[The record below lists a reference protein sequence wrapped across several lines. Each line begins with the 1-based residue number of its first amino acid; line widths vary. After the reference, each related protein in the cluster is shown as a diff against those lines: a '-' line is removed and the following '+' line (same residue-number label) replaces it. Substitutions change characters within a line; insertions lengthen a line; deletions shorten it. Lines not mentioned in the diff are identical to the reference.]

1 MVTLPIDRVMPEI
14 KKALE
19 QNPRLVIKA
28 PPGAGKTTRVPLA
41 LLDQS
46 WLGRNKILLLEPRR
60 IAARAAAARMA
71 RMLGEPLGKTV
82 GYHISMDRVVSP
94 ETRIEVVTEGILTRR
109 IQNDPGLSGT
119 GLVIFD
125 EFHERNLNSDLGL
138 ALCLE
143 AMEALCE
150 ELKIIVMSATL
161 DTAPLA
167 ELLDHAPVVESTG
180 KSYPVETR
188 YLDSRRGHGNESPE
202 RLCAGV
208 VTRALAGE
216 DGDVLVFLPGAG
228 EIRRVAALL
237 NDGRLSPE
245 VFVVPLY
252 GNLTRAEQDLA
263 IRPSVPGRRKVVLAT
278 SIAETSLTIDGVTI
292 VVDSGLMRE
301 PRFSPGTGMGSLM
314 TVAAPKSSTDQR
326 RGRAGRTG
334 PGVCYRLWSAGSH
347 NQRRDQIRPEIFN
360 TDLSGFT
367 LELALWGVRDPEA
380 LKWLDPP
387 PKGSMDQARELLTRI
402 NALDS
407 QGGITAH
414 GKSLAGLGLHPRLAH
429 MLVRGR
435 AMGLGALACTLAALL
450 QEPDFLIFRNGTGD
464 ADLRFRLELLSSNG
478 SRGNTVKK
486 GIMSRIRKLARRFR
500 KQLGIKDEKIDSR
513 NAGTLLALA
522 YPERI
527 ALNRGTRDG
536 RFLLASGRGGFL
548 PETDPLA
555 WEELVVAAHV
565 DGRHSNA
572 RIFLAAPYPR
582 EALERD
588 FARQIS
594 TSDQV
599 AWDCR
604 SRSVAASRKRCYHAL
619 VLDDEKLTNPDPGQ
633 VCAAMVRGIR
643 EEGLTVLPWTR
654 PLRQFQAR
662 AVFLGRALGEGQF
675 PDLSDA
681 ALAETLETWLA
692 PFLDTVSSLSR
703 LKKIDLKAAVL
714 SQLTY
719 KEQQLLDR
727 QAPSHLTVP
736 SGSRIPLDY
745 GSFERTIFE
754 SPVLAVRLQ
763 EMFGCDATPRVAN
776 GRVPVTLHLLSPAS
790 RPVQV
795 TQDLESF
802 WDNTYLEV
810 KKDLKGRYPK
820 HYWPE
825 DPRSAVPTRRVR
837 PKSSPPK
844 KG

>member
-1 MVTLPIDRVMPEI
+1 MPEI
-14 KKALE
+14 IKALE

-46 WLGRNKILLLEPRR
+46 WLGQNKILLLEPRR
-60 IAARAAAARMA
+60 IAARAAACRMA
-71 RMLGEPLGKTV
+71 QMLGEPLGKTV
-82 GYHISMDRVVSP
+82 GYHISMERVVSK

-109 IQNDPGLSGT
+109 IQNDPGLSGI

-138 ALCLE
+138 AFCLE

-150 ELKIIVMSATL
+150 DLKLIVMSATL
-161 DTAPLA
+161 DVAPLA
-167 ELLDHAPVVESTG
+167 QLLDHAPVVESTG
-180 KSYPVETR
+180 KCFDVATR
-188 YLDSRRGHGNESPE
+188 YLDARQGSRNQTVES
-202 RLCAGV
+202 LCATV
-208 VTRALAGE
+208 VTRALARE
-216 DGDVLVFLPGAG
+216 DGDILVFLPGAG
-228 EIRRVAALL
+228 EIQRVAALL
-237 NDGRLSPE
+237 NDERLSPE

-278 SIAETSLTIDGVTI
+278 SIAETSITIDGVTI

-301 PRFSPGTGMGSLM
+301 PRFSPSTGMGSLE

-334 PGVCYRLWSAGSH
+334 PGICYRLWSGESH
-347 NQRRDQIRPEIFN
+347 NQRREQIRPEIFN
-360 TDLSGFT
+360 TDLSGFA
-367 LELALWGVRDPEA
+367 LELALWGVRNPEE

-387 PKGSMDQARELLTRI
+387 PRGSMDQARELLTRI

-407 QGGITAH
+407 QGRITAH
-414 GKSLAGLGLHPRLAH
+414 GKSLASLGLHPRLAH
-429 MLVRGR
+429 MLVKGR
-435 AMGLGALACTLAALL
+435 AKGLGALACTLAALL
-450 QEPDFLIFRNGTGD
+450 QEPDFMIFRNSTRD
-464 ADLRFRLELLSSNG
+464 ADLRLRLEIISSNG
-478 SRGNTVKK
+478 RRGHTVKK
-486 GIMSRIRKLARRFR
+486 GIMARIRRLAQRFR
-500 KQLGIKDEKIDSR
+500 KQLAIKDEKFDPQ

-527 ALNRGTRDG
+527 ALNRGTRNG

-548 PETDPLA
+548 PESDPLA
-555 WEELVVAAHV
+555 WDELVVAAHV

-572 RIFLAAPYPR
+572 RIFLGAPYSR
-582 EALERD
+582 EVLERD
-588 FARQIS
+588 FDRQINICDEV
-594 TSDQV
+594 T
-599 AWDCR
+599 WDRR
-604 SRSVAASRKRCYHAL
+604 SKSVAARRRRCYHAL
-619 VLDDEKLTNPDPGQ
+619 VLDEEKLLSPDPSQ
-633 VCAAMVRGIR
+633 VLSAMVRGIR

-662 AVFLGRALGEGQF
+662 AVFLGRAFGDGRF
-675 PDLSDA
+675 PDLSDG
-681 ALAETLETWLA
+681 ALADTLETWLV

-703 LKKIDLKAAVL
+703 LRKIDLKAAIL

-719 KEQQLLDR
+719 KEQQLLER
-727 QAPSHLTVP
+727 QAPSHITVP
-736 SGSRIPLDY
+736 SGSRISLDY
-745 GSFERTIFE
+745 GSFERTIHD

-763 EMFGCDATPRVAN
+763 EMFGCDATPRLAN
-776 GRVPVTLHLLSPAS
+776 GKVPVTLHLLSPAS

-802 WDNTYLEV
+802 WNNTYQEV

-820 HYWPE
+820 HFWPE
-825 DPRSAVPTRRVR
+825 DPQSAVPTRRVR
-837 PKSSPPK
+837 PKNRPEK
-844 KG
+844 

>member
-1 MVTLPIDRVMPEI
+1 
-14 KKALE
+14 
-19 QNPRLVIKA
+19 
-28 PPGAGKTTRVPLA
+28 
-41 LLDQS
+41 
-46 WLGRNKILLLEPRR
+46 
-60 IAARAAAARMA
+60 MA
-71 RMLGEPLGKTV
+71 QMLGEPLGKTV
-82 GYHISMDRVVSP
+82 GYHISMERVVSK

-109 IQNDPGLSGT
+109 IQNDPGLSGI

-150 ELKIIVMSATL
+150 DLKIIVMSATL
-161 DTAPLA
+161 DVAPLA
-167 ELLDHAPVVESTG
+167 QLLDHAPVVESTG
-180 KSYPVETR
+180 KCFDVATR
-188 YLDSRRGHGNESPE
+188 YLDPRQGSRNETVE
-202 RLCAGV
+202 RLCAAF
-208 VTRALAGE
+208 VTRALSRE
-216 DGDVLVFLPGAG
+216 DGDILVFLPGAG
-228 EIRRVAALL
+228 EIQRVAALL

-252 GNLTRAEQDLA
+252 GNLTRSEQDLA

-278 SIAETSLTIDGVTI
+278 SIAETSITIDGVTI

-301 PRFSPGTGMGSLM
+301 PRFSPSTGMGSLE

-334 PGVCYRLWSAGSH
+334 PGICYRLWSGESH

-360 TDLSGFT
+360 TDLSGLA
-367 LELALWGVRDPEA
+367 LELALWGVRNPEE

-387 PKGSMDQARELLTRI
+387 PKGSMDQARELLMRI

-407 QGGITAH
+407 QGRITAH

-429 MLVRGR
+429 MLVEGR
-435 AMGLGALACTLAALL
+435 TMGLGALACTLAALL
-450 QEPDFLIFRNGTGD
+450 QEPDFMIFRNSTRD
-464 ADLRFRLELLSSNG
+464 VDLRLRLEIISSNG
-478 SRGNTVKK
+478 RHGHTVKK
-486 GIMSRIRKLARRFR
+486 GIMARIRRLAQRFR
-500 KQLGIKDEKIDSR
+500 KQLAIKDEKFDPQ
-513 NAGTLLALA
+513 NAGTLVALA

-527 ALNRGTRDG
+527 ALNRGTRNG

-548 PETDPLA
+548 PESDPLA

-572 RIFLAAPYPR
+572 RIFLGAPYSR

-588 FARQIS
+588 FDSQIS
-594 TSDQV
+594 ICDEVTWDRRSKSVV
-599 AWDCR
+599 AR
-604 SRSVAASRKRCYHAL
+604 RRRCYHAL
-619 VLDDEKLTNPDPGQ
+619 VLDEEKLLSPEPSQ
-633 VCAAMVRGIR
+633 VLSAMVRGIR

-662 AVFLGRALGEGQF
+662 AVFLGRALGDGRF
-675 PDLSDA
+675 PDLSDG
-681 ALAETLETWLA
+681 ALADTLETWLA

-703 LKKIDLKAAVL
+703 LRKIDLKAAIL

-719 KEQQLLDR
+719 KEQQLLER
-727 QAPSHLTVP
+727 QAPSHIKVP
-736 SGSRIPLDY
+736 SGSRISLDY
-745 GSFERTIFE
+745 GSFERSIHD

-763 EMFGCDATPRVAN
+763 EMFGCEKTPRLAN
-776 GRVPVTLHLLSPAS
+776 GKVPVTLHLLSPAS

-802 WDNTYLEV
+802 WNNTYREV

-820 HYWPE
+820 HCWPE

-837 PKSSPPK
+837 PKNRPEK
-844 KG
+844 

>member
-1 MVTLPIDRVMPEI
+1 MTLPIDRVMPEI

-41 LLDQS
+41 LLEQS
-46 WLGRNKILLLEPRR
+46 WLGQNKILLLEPRR
-60 IAARAAAARMA
+60 IAARAAACRMA
-71 RMLGEPLGKTV
+71 QMLGEPLGKTV
-82 GYHISMDRVVSP
+82 GYHISMERVVSK

-109 IQNDPGLSGT
+109 IQNDPGLSGI

-150 ELKIIVMSATL
+150 DLKIIVMSATL
-161 DTAPLA
+161 DVAPLA
-167 ELLDHAPVVESTG
+167 QLLDHAPVVESTG
-180 KSYPVETR
+180 KCFDVATR
-188 YLDSRRGHGNESPE
+188 YLDPRQGSRNESLE
-202 RLCAGV
+202 SLCAV
-208 VTRALAGE
+208 FVTRALARE
-216 DGDVLVFLPGAG
+216 DGDILVFLPGAG
-228 EIRRVAALL
+228 EIQRVAALL

-278 SIAETSLTIDGVTI
+278 SIAETSITIDGVTI

-301 PRFSPGTGMGSLM
+301 PRFSPSTGMGSLE

-334 PGVCYRLWSAGSH
+334 PGICYRLWSGESH
-347 NQRRDQIRPEIFN
+347 NQRREQIRPEIFN
-360 TDLSGFT
+360 TDLSGLA
-367 LELALWGVRDPEA
+367 LELALWGVRNPEE

-387 PKGSMDQARELLTRI
+387 PTGAMDQARELLTRI

-407 QGGITAH
+407 QGMITAH

-429 MLVRGR
+429 MLVKGR
-435 AMGLGALACTLAALL
+435 AMGLGALGCTLAALL
-450 QEPDFLIFRNGTGD
+450 QEPDFMIFRNSTRD
-464 ADLRFRLELLSSNG
+464 ADLRLRLEIISSNG
-478 SRGNTVKK
+478 HRGHTVKK
-486 GIMSRIRKLARRFR
+486 GIMARIRRLAQRFR
-500 KQLGIKDEKIDSR
+500 KQLAIKDEKIDPQ
-513 NAGTLLALA
+513 NAGTLVALA

-527 ALNRGTRDG
+527 ALNRGTRNG

-548 PETDPLA
+548 PESDPLA

-565 DGRHSNA
+565 DGKHSNA
-572 RIFLAAPYPR
+572 RIFLGAPYSR

-588 FARQIS
+588 FDRQINIC
-594 TSDQV
+594 DEV
-599 AWDCR
+599 AWDRR
-604 SRSVAASRKRCYHAL
+604 SKSVAARRRRCYHAL
-619 VLDDEKLTNPDPGQ
+619 VLAEEKLLSPDPSL
-633 VCAAMVRGIR
+633 VLSAMVRGIR

-662 AVFLGRALGEGQF
+662 AVFLGRALGDGRF
-675 PDLSDA
+675 PDLSDG
-681 ALAETLETWLA
+681 ALADTLETWLA

-703 LKKIDLKAAVL
+703 LRKIDLKAAVL

-727 QAPSHLTVP
+727 QAPSHITVP
-736 SGSRIPLDY
+736 SGSRISLDY
-745 GSFERTIFE
+745 GSFERTIHE

-763 EMFGCDATPRVAN
+763 EMFGCDATPRLAN
-776 GRVPVTLHLLSPAS
+776 GKVPVTLHLLSPAS

-802 WDNTYLEV
+802 WSNTYLEV

-820 HYWPE
+820 HFWPE
-825 DPRSAVPTRRVR
+825 DPRSAVPTRRIR
-837 PKSSPPK
+837 PKNRSEK
-844 KG
+844 RG

>member
-1 MVTLPIDRVMPEI
+1 MPEI

-19 QNPRLVIKA
+19 HGHRLVVKA

-46 WLGRNKILLLEPRR
+46 WLGQNKILLLEPRR
-60 IAARAAAARMA
+60 IAARAAACRMA
-71 RMLGEPLGKTV
+71 QMLGEPLGKTV
-82 GYHISMDRVVSP
+82 GYHISMERVVSK

-143 AMEALCE
+143 AMEVLCE
-150 ELKIIVMSATL
+150 DLKIIVMSATL
-161 DTAPLA
+161 DVAPLA
-167 ELLDHAPVVESTG
+167 QLLDHAPVVESTG
-180 KSYPVETR
+180 KSYAVETR
-188 YLDSRRGHGNESPE
+188 YLDDRPLRNRKESVE
-202 RLCAGV
+202 GLCADS
-208 VTRALAGE
+208 VTRAIAR
-216 DGDVLVFLPGAG
+216 DGGDILVFLPGAG
-228 EIRRVAALL
+228 EIQRVAALL
-237 NDGRLSPE
+237 ADGRLSPE
-245 VFVVPLY
+245 VFVLPLY

-278 SIAETSLTIDGVTI
+278 SIAETSITIDGVTI

-301 PRFSPGTGMGSLM
+301 PRFSPSTGMGSLE
-314 TVAAPKSSTDQR
+314 TVAAPKSSVDQR

-334 PGVCYRLWSAGSH
+334 PGICYRLWSGESH
-347 NQRRDQIRPEIFN
+347 NQRREQIRPEMFN
-360 TDLSGFT
+360 TDLSGFA
-367 LELALWGVRDPEA
+367 LELALWGVGDPET

-407 QGGITAH
+407 QGRITAH
-414 GKSLAGLGLHPRLAH
+414 GKSLANLGLHPRLAH
-429 MLVRGR
+429 MVVTGK

-450 QEPDFLIFRNGTGD
+450 QEPDFMIFRNRTRD
-464 ADLRFRLELLSSNG
+464 ADLRLRLELISSN
-478 SRGNTVKK
+478 SCRGTTVKK
-486 GIMSRIRKLARRFR
+486 GIMSRIRRLAQRFR
-500 KQLGIKDEKIDSR
+500 KQLGIKDEKS
-513 NAGTLLALA
+513 NPQQAGTLLALA

-527 ALNRGTRDG
+527 AVNRGTRNG

-555 WEELVVAAHV
+555 WEALVVAAHV
-565 DGRHSNA
+565 DGKHSNA
-572 RIFLAAPYPR
+572 KIFLAAPYSR

-588 FARQIS
+588 FGRQI
-594 TSDQV
+594 TTRDQV
-599 AWDCR
+599 AWDRR
-604 SRSVAASRKRCYHAL
+604 SKSVMARRTRCYHAL
-619 VLDDEKLTNPDPGQ
+619 VLDEETLLSPDSSL
-633 VCAAMVRGIR
+633 VLAAMVRGIR

-654 PLRQFQAR
+654 SLRQFQAR
-662 AVFLGRALGEGQF
+662 AVFLGRALGEDQF

-703 LKKIDLKAAVL
+703 LRKIDLKAAIL

-719 KEQQLLDR
+719 KEQQLLER
-727 QAPSHLTVP
+727 QAPSHIPVP
-736 SGSRIPLDY
+736 SGSRICLDY
-745 GSFERTIFE
+745 GSFDRAIFDF
-754 SPVLAVRLQ
+754 PVLAVRLQ

-776 GRVPVTLHLLSPAS
+776 GKVAVTLHLLSPAS

-802 WDNTYLEV
+802 WTNTYQEV

-820 HYWPE
+820 HFWPE
-825 DPRSAVPTRRVR
+825 DPRSAVATRRIR
-837 PKSSPPK
+837 AKKSPQK
-844 KG
+844 RG